1 MCNPV
6 TSKSSVLY
14 HFLQDLGIL
23 HFDQMFCFMMFIWM
37 ADTFLSS
44 SSHSGQHPTNS
55 SLQCSGCTQRNLK
68 GVSTVQRSLYILLL
82 IWMSLDFPAS
92 SVFKRGCIIK
102 IAISPA
108 DAIWRK
114 KKCIG
119 YIKGAWEQSVCVCL
133 TWLIILLQLH
143 STPSAC
149 LDMFGGMSMKGFKCS
164 P

>member
-68 GVSTVQRSLYILLL
+68 GVSTVQRFLYILLL

-92 SVFKRGCIIK
+92 AVFKRGCIIK

-114 KKCIG
+114 KSALVTLG
-119 YIKGAWEQSVCVCL
+119 SQGAVCL
-133 TWLIILLQLH
+133 CLSDLVDHPTAAALH
-143 STPSAC
+143 PLC
-149 LDMFGGMSMKGFKCS
+149 LSRHVWGNVHERL
-164 P
+164 

>member
-1 MCNPV
+1 MCNPLWLPNLQSYIIS
-6 TSKSSVLY
+6 SKIWV
-14 HFLQDLGIL
+14 FFIL
-23 HFDQMFCFMMFIWM
+23 IRCFTLFIWM

-55 SLQCSGCTQRNLK
+55 PLQCSGCTQRNLK
-68 GVSTVQRSLYILLL
+68 GVSTIQRSLGF
-82 IWMSLDFPAS
+82 SRVDC
-92 SVFKRGCIIK
+92 VQRGCIIK

-108 DAIWRK
+108 DAVWRK
-114 KKCIG
+114 KSALVTLS
-119 YIKGAWEQSVCVCL
+119 KGAWEQSVCVCL